1 MRTLLTCIVALTVVA
16 ATTGCGGGPVATVTT
31 GGAGGELHR
40 DGDWGYGVVLDN
52 ASATQDATDVAVTV
66 RLLDG
71 SGAVVEREFQ
81 TVKVIPADGTFYL
94 GGGDMLG
101 DTGKTATKVD
111 VDVHVGGLVD
121 SQYTLPVATHVRI
134 IRYRDSVSVRGRVTN
149 YFEGHLSKEALI
161 SCVLF
166 GPDGEVVGG
175 GDGHLAANLA
185 PGKTAFF
192 EIALGTMAA
201 RPERVASAK
210 VSISNDFILPVRGMA
225 SPASSQGD

>member
-1 MRTLLTCIVALTVVA
+1 MRTLLICVLALTMVA
-16 ATTGCGGGPVATVTT
+16 VTMGCGGGPVATVTI
-31 GGAGGELHR
+31 GGAGGEVRR
-40 DGDWGYGVVLDN
+40 DGEWGYGVVLDN

-66 RLLDG
+66 SLLDG
-71 SGAVVEREFQ
+71 NGAVLERDFQ

-94 GGGDMLG
+94 GGGNMLG
-101 DTGKTATKVD
+101 GTGKSATKVD

-121 SQYTLPVATHVRI
+121 SQYALPVATHVRI
-134 IRYRDSVSVRGRVTN
+134 IRYRDGVSVRGRVTN
-149 YFEGHLSKEALI
+149 DFEGQLSKDALI
-161 SCVLF
+161 GCVLF

-175 GDGHLAANLA
+175 GEGYLAANLA
-185 PGKTAFF
+185 PGRTAFF
-192 EIALGTMAA
+192 EIGSGTMAA